1 MNRLNIH
8 FKIEG
13 IPFTRFLEV
22 IPVFRAGI
30 KEILPP
36 ASVSVFISP
45 EGVIDGDITI
55 QDIPL
60 SHVEQTIK
68 NVTAYFHQ
76 TLPEVVTTFSY
87 VDWEHRI

>member
-1 MNRLNIH
+1 VNRLNIH
-8 FKIEG
+8 FQIQG
-13 IPFTRFLEV
+13 ITFARFLEV
-22 IPVFRAGI
+22 IPVFRKGI

-45 EGVIDGDITI
+45 EAVIDGDITI

-60 SHVEQTIK
+60 NRVEHTLK
-68 NVTAYFHQ
+68 NVTTYFHQ
-76 TLPEVVTTFSY
+76 MLPEVVTTFSY